1 MIPDPTGADVQTL
14 GNVIHVEQVKF
25 RVWRNVGHAT
35 TDYGATLV
43 LPEHR
48 RLTPLVC
55 LSVAGAH
62 HKGEKLTKQ
71 AAASIMESFY
81 N

>member
-35 TDYGATLV
+35 TDYGQ
-43 LPEHR
+43 PR
-48 RLTPLVC
+48 W
-55 LSVAGAH
+55 
-62 HKGEKLTKQ
+62 
-71 AAASIMESFY
+71 FY
-81 N
+81 QSTED